1 MAAVINADDLE
12 RITQAAEN
20 PADIEAADAARVEIA
35 ERGTIP
41 WDTVKATSGSN
52 DSIGSSSVR

>member
-12 RITQAAEN
+12 RITQAAES

-35 ERGTIP
+35 ERDTIP
-41 WDTVKATSGSN
+41 WDTVKASSGSN